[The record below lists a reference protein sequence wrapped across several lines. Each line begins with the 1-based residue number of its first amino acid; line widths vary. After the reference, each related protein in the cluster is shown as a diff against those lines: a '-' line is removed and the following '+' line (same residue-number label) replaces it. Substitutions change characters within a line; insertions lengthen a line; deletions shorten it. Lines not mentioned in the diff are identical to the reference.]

1 MKHSYLTVM
10 TIIMTL
16 ALLPGCSNNA
26 SDPGTQEPP
35 VAPPVISPDIGQKIK
50 IYQEALSK
58 NPEDLNTL
66 IGLGNL
72 LMDDKRFAEA
82 VDAYQKALK
91 IAPDNA
97 NVRVDMGTCYLNI
110 KQPEKA
116 VEEFKKALE
125 YHPNHINALTNMGVA
140 LAYDIKDFD
149 GALEAWEKVLELA
162 PDHQIVPRIR
172 QEIER
177 IKSIK
182 AEGQAQQ

>member
-1 MKHSYLTVM
+1 MGTAPHYKFVDRIYKTSYANTEIHLT
-10 TIIMTL
+10 
-16 ALLPGCSNNA
+16 N
-26 SDPGTQEPP
+26 Q
-35 VAPPVISPDIGQKIK
+35 
-50 IYQEALSK
+50 
-58 NPEDLNTL
+58 EDLNSL

-91 IAPDNA
+91 ITPDNS

-140 LAYDIKDFD
+140 LAYDMKDFD

-162 PDHQIVPRIR
+162 PDHQIASRIH
-172 QEIER
+172 QEVAR
-177 IKSIK
+177 IKSMK
-182 AEGQAQQ
+182 EEEQAQK